1 MKTIREHLCDAADFA
16 LDTFKWIEK
25 IIVSISLFRR
35 IAFVWALMLT
45 SYCYYWC
52 FNFVM
57 ESGARDGTE
66 IALILGAILAPMSAL
81 QGYILNT
88 YASKKDLDKHPS

>member
-1 MKTIREHLCDAADFA
+1 MKKFRERLCAAADFGI
-16 LDTFKWIEK
+16 DTFKWIDEMA
-25 IIVSISLFRR
+25 SAISLFRR
-35 IAFVWALMLT
+35 TAFIWALLLT

-57 ESGARDGTE
+57 ESGARDGTK

-88 YASKKDLDKHPS
+88 YASKKDLDKHTS